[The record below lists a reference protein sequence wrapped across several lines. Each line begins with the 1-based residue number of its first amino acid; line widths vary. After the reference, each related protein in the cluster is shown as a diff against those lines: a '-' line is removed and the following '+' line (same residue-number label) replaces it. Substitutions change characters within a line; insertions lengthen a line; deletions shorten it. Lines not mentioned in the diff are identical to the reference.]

1 MAKSRSEIDDRFKWA
16 VNDIFESDKAWN
28 DDYVVLLEQCRKES
42 PYQGKI
48 GDSAINLAGVLEE

>member
-48 GDSAINLAGVLEE
+48 GDSAINLA